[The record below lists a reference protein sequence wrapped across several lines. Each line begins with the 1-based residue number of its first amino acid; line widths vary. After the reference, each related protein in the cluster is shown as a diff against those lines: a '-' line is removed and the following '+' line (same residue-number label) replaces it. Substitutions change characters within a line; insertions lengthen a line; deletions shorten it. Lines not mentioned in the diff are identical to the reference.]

1 MYVRGTFS
9 LPQEAATHCPWVT
22 PSQLSLRAEE
32 AVCVSCRART
42 WCLQWAEP
50 KVNQKSES
58 PHSNETPRI
67 CVEGRQSPQG
77 KQHGNKEI
85 PVLWVTSTRVSL
97 STARLPFSQENE
109 GHSEVSNLDGH
120 NAWSHEPDTGLGRP
134 PPRRSLEPQN
144 HRDIKCGRGA
154 AISGAGWWGQL
165 CETSC
170 PEPDAQQQ

>member
-1 MYVRGTFS
+1 M
-9 LPQEAATHCPWVT
+9 
-22 PSQLSLRAEE
+22 
-32 AVCVSCRART
+32 
-42 WCLQWAEP
+42 
-50 KVNQKSES
+50 
-58 PHSNETPRI
+58 
-67 CVEGRQSPQG
+67 
-77 KQHGNKEI
+77 
-85 PVLWVTSTRVSL
+85 LWVTSTRVSL
-97 STARLPFSQENE
+97 STARIPFSQENE

-170 PEPDAQQQ
+170 PGLRSVWVQDTFFPQVRFPALGEQEYF